1 MQAVN
6 VAFLPDLQQMGVI
19 ARRTLLE
26 MLTRAGILPDDV
38 DVDAE
43 QDRIAQELSAE
54 AWARGTPDPG
64 GIIGGGRRAGEGD
77 HAQRAKEKA
86 AHAGRLKIQR

>member
-6 VAFLPDLQQMGVI
+6 VAFLPDLQQKDVI

-54 AWARGTPDPG
+54 AGAMARLTPAGLSAAAG
-64 GIIGGGRRAGEGD
+64 GQARAIMRSWQKKRRLM
-77 HAQRAKEKA
+77 RAA
-86 AHAGRLKIQR
+86 